1 MKNSFEQIRFE
12 LEITKDGS
20 PTLRLPNSGE
30 SMHHSGG
37 AASET
42 LYIYKS
48 VIDQA
53 LEKLKT
59 SKTCVVGLG
68 MGYIEISWALA
79 LLEQNKASDLHTITS
94 FEIVE
99 ELRNSFKS
107 WLSEDSPAIYD
118 EVVKAFRADDKSKSI
133 KNILNRNSIEFDI
146 LNFSEKQK
154 WNIICYDAYSSKTEK
169 ILWSEEF
176 LNQFL
181 QQHAAE
187 DCIFT
192 TYACTGVLK
201 KVLAA
206 NHFEIIRRPAFSG
219 KGSHCTMAHRGIFKT
234 GC

>member
-12 LEITKDGS
+12 IELTKDGS

-48 VIDQA
+48 VMGQA
-53 LEKLKT
+53 LKKLKT

-68 MGYIEISWALA
+68 LGYIEISWAQTLI
-79 LLEQNKASDLHTITS
+79 EQNKDPALHTITS

-107 WLSEDSPAIYD
+107 WLNKDSPAIYD
-118 EVVKAFRADDKSKSI
+118 QVIKALSAEDKSKSI
-133 KNILNRNSIEFDI
+133 KNILNKNSIEFDV
-146 LNFSEKQK
+146 LNFFEKQK

-169 ILWSEEF
+169 KLWSEEF
-176 LNQFL
+176 LNHFL
-181 QQHAAE
+181 HQHAAE

-206 NHFEIIRRPAFSG
+206 NNFEIIRRPAFSG
-219 KGSHCTMAHRGIFKT
+219 KGSHCTLARRGVLY
-234 GC
+234 